1 MLDKAEPK
9 KWLDSQGRPMVN
21 WVQCD
26 LESQQ
31 GKRVGFRRS
40 LKLKHMRAVAQ
51 MATMA
56 DVDFGANQAEAL
68 DAFSQALTN
77 PLMSE
82 HVFNADTF
90 TEWGLGEIE
99 KTDSLWSI
107 LVRNVPGGLPPEVT
121 REAITMTR
129 HDWRR
134 RWSAI

>member
-68 DAFSQALTN
+68 DAFSQIGAVLSQIILAWEFVDEEGNALPQPN
-77 PLMSE
+77 D
-82 HVFNADTF
+82 N
-90 TEWGLGEIE
+90 
-99 KTDSLWSI
+99 
-107 LVRNVPGGLPPEVT
+107 PEVFEELSFEELNWLIAQMGQQVGSKNAPT
-121 REAITMTR
+121 RA
-129 HDWRR
+129 
-134 RWSAI
+134 S